1 MQVEVRLLH
10 MGSDR
15 CVVAVRGLEGAQ
27 LLGEALG
34 QAADAETAEDRAL
47 ARLQQRLRQHSADL
61 AGSNTAAPP
70 AVAAQA
76 RPPRNQPRPLA
87 AGASEPGSGREQV
100 DPGTQGSLLIPAP
113 APAPPAAPTANGSGT
128 RAQEAPAPPP
138 PAPAQT
144 GMGSLAP
151 GPGLEAA
158 AAHPAG
164 PANPLELEPPL
175 PLEQANEPTPD
186 PEDWSQELSQL
197 DLALQRLGWGR
208 EQEGVYLQR
217 AFGHPSR
224 SRLTTYADLLA
235 YLRALE
241 GLEHPVDPA
250 LAAVPLRRRDLL
262 RQCDELL
269 QQLGWDGER
278 GRRQLEQ
285 QLGVS
290 SRQQLNDQQLLAFNM
305 HLEEEL
311 LALPAAGEA

>member
-10 MGSDR
+10 MGPDR
-15 CVVAVRGLEGAQ
+15 CVVAVRALEGTQ

-47 ARLQQRLRQHSADL
+47 ARLQQRLRQRSDGLPA
-61 AGSNTAAPP
+61 SNAAARP

-76 RPPRNQPRPLA
+76 RPPRSQPRPLA
-87 AGASEPGSGREQV
+87 VGVSEPGTGREQLE
-100 DPGTQGSLLIPAP
+100 PGTQGSLLIPAT
-113 APAPPAAPTANGSGT
+113 APAPPARPTTNGSG
-128 RAQEAPAPPP
+128 APALEGPAPPP
-138 PAPAQT
+138 PVPAEAET
-144 GMGSLAP
+144 ESLAP
-151 GPGLEAA
+151 SPGLEAA
-158 AAHPAG
+158 AAHPLA
-164 PANPLELEPPL
+164 PVNRLEPEPPL